1 MVSMSTSGKPDSV
14 AIHALAVETIT
25 APRPVTTQ
33 VLDHILAQHE
43 VSSEK
48 VNDWL
53 VAELSSLEPYE
64 LDLLLSPL
72 FTPDF
77 PTRSRFEPCLG
88 SGQLTSGELT
98 GLIEKLADESLEVP
112 LLHEGVSVRTT
123 VPHVVVDRFLRLL
136 HLDAPLPEEAHAE
149 LATLPTDVRC
159 LLRDRAWQRRGSRR
173 VLPDLL
179 EAVRRTGQDMTD
191 YVRFITDF
199 VRTHR
204 PNTRE
209 ECAVF
214 LGNLAEACE
223 QDLKSYESGARSFF
237 NVELKTTHAGKW
249 KPRDEII
256 REHRATIEKAR
267 ALSLLLD

>member
-1 MVSMSTSGKPDSV
+1 M
-14 AIHALAVETIT
+14 
-25 APRPVTTQ
+25 
-33 VLDHILAQHE
+33 
-43 VSSEK
+43 
-48 VNDWL
+48 
-53 VAELSSLEPYE
+53 
-64 LDLLLSPL
+64 
-72 FTPDF
+72 
-77 PTRSRFEPCLG
+77 
-88 SGQLTSGELT
+88 
-98 GLIEKLADESLEVP
+98 
-112 LLHEGVSVRTT
+112 
-123 VPHVVVDRFLRLL
+123 VDRFLRLL

-199 VRTHR
+199 IRTHR

-209 ECAVF
+209 ECVVF
-214 LGNLAEACE
+214 LDNLAEACE

-237 NVELKTTHAGKW
+237 NVELETTHAGKW
-249 KPRDEII
+249 KPRDEVI

-267 ALSLLLD
+267 ALSLLLG